1 MEPRTKKL
9 VALTAVGVAVVV
21 ALVAGGLWFWASAMY
36 EESYTSSYEY
46 RLDAQTNGTLH
57 NVTLYLPVP
66 VEDGESEIG
75 DLFVEREVYED
86 TDAEEAEPWN
96 YSLVPTER
104 GLMLEVSADRIVGR
118 DRIILREFDD
128 QGHLTGMREIEEG
141 EIPENTTN
149 TDIIRRPTQYR
160 RIAGV
165 ESDESIDTQ
174 SPLDDEPMLSPKEN
188 VSEVD
193 CGVVGREYY
202 YSTGERCYAYT
213 SYVYADYDAPS
224 ETQVSFSVELE
235 GSNSWW
241 IGGWSSNWY
250 TDTVRFT
257 LDGEGDGWTPTR
269 GTYTEEAGRY
279 R

>member
-9 VALTAVGVAVVV
+9 LALTAVGVVLVV
-21 ALVAGGLWFWASAMY
+21 AVVAGGLWFWASSLY
-36 EESYTSSYEY
+36 EDSYTSSYEY
-46 RLDAQTNGTLH
+46 RLDAETNGTLS

-86 TDAEEAEPWN
+86 TDAEETEPWN

-104 GLMLEVSADRIVGR
+104 GLLLEVNAERIVGR
-118 DRIILREFDD
+118 DSIILREFDD
-128 QGHLTGMREIEEG
+128 EGRLTRMREIEAD

-149 TDIIRRPTQYR
+149 TDIVRRPTGYT

-165 ESDESIDTQ
+165 ESDESIDTR
-174 SPLDDEPMLSPKEN
+174 SPLDNEPMLSPKEN

-193 CGVVGREYY
+193 CGVVWREYY

-213 SYVYADYDAPS
+213 SYVYADYDASS
-224 ETQVSFSVELE
+224 ETQVSFSIELE

-250 TDTVRFT
+250 TDSVRFT
-257 LDGEGDGWTPTR
+257 HDGERNGWTATR
-269 GTYTEEAGRY
+269 GTYTEEGGSY